1 VSIQR
6 LRRLPLRGADL
17 VLVAMQA
24 LWKHAGVSNNTLMV
38 IQCDGPLD
46 PARIARAL
54 ERFLD
59 FCPWPAA
66 RLRRPIPWGQLHWA
80 ARSRAALVAPP
91 VRHRRLSAPE
101 ELHAELETEL
111 NSAIDPRREPP
122 LRFSI
127 VDCAPDAA
135 GLQST
140 LVVTWFHPLM
150 DPRGG
155 QNLLAHLAHL
165 DEAEADGR
173 APWGGT
179 PPAFATDP
187 DPRPLKERGRLGR
200 RSQRYMRMLVP
211 VSPVSP
217 GTGLT
222 TPGRVRFTQASFI
235 GDDQGIG
242 GVRSTREICWRLA
255 LVGRTMADLWRRRG
269 LPDLPFLVP
278 VSVDLRPKGEP
289 GPTFGNVLAFH
300 FARFKPSETTDVAA
314 LTQALRHQMTDAL
327 RDGQI
332 DANAVAM
339 EFLKYRP
346 LSLMLR
352 DLPGT
357 ATRETFSF
365 NCADLA
371 DFPPALEKLFGRRV
385 VNAYHAPS
393 VLPRPGIGVFFSRCG
408 IRNNLVV
415 SWVEGAMTE
424 EEVTRIIEAIREGF
438 GWRPA
443 R

>member
-1 VSIQR
+1 
-6 LRRLPLRGADL
+6 
-17 VLVAMQA
+17 MQA
-24 LWKHAGVSNNTLMV
+24 LWKREGVSNNTLMV
-38 IQCDGPLD
+38 VQCEGPLD
-46 PARIARAL
+46 PERIQRAI

-59 FCPWPAA
+59 VCPWPAA
-66 RLRRPIPWGQLHWA
+66 RLSRPFPWGALHWA
-80 ARSRAALVAPP
+80 ARERDALAVPP
-91 VRHRRLSAPE
+91 VRHRRLGSPE
-101 ELHAELETEL
+101 ALHAELETEL
-111 NSAIDPRREPP
+111 NTAIDPRREPP
-122 LRFSI
+122 LRFAVLDGASD
-127 VDCAPDAA
+127 VA
-135 GLQST
+135 GPQSS

-150 DPRGG
+150 DPHGA

-165 DEAEADGR
+165 DESEGR
-173 APWGGT
+173 MPWAGAIPG
-179 PPAFATDP
+179 FATDP

-200 RSQRYMRMLVP
+200 MSQRYMRALVP
-211 VSPVSP
+211 EPPVSP

-222 TPGRVRFTQASFI
+222 SPGRARFQHVSFV
-235 GDDQGIG
+235 GDEHGSGD
-242 GVRSTREICWRLA
+242 RSTREICWRLA
-255 LVGRTMADLWRRRG
+255 LVGQTMADLWRRRG

-289 GPTFGNVLAFH
+289 GATFGNVLAFH
-300 FARFKPSETTDVAA
+300 FARFKPSETSDVDQLAR
-314 LTQALRHQMTDAL
+314 TLRRQMADAL

-357 ATRETFSF
+357 ASRETFSF

-371 DFPPALEKLFGRRV
+371 EFPPGLEKLFGRRV
-385 VNAYHAPS
+385 TNAYHAPS
-393 VLPRPGIGVFFSRCG
+393 VLPRPGIGVFFNRCG

-415 SWVEGAMTE
+415 SWVEGAMRA
-424 EEVTRIIEAIREGF
+424 EEVARIIEAIREGM

>member
-1 VSIQR
+1 MSTPRV
-6 LRRLPLRGADL
+6 RRLPLRGADL

-24 LWKHAGVSNNTLMV
+24 LWKREGVSNNTLMV
-38 IQCDGPLD
+38 VQCDGPLD
-46 PARIARAL
+46 PERIRRAL
-54 ERFLD
+54 DRFLD
-59 FCPWPAA
+59 VCPWPSA
-66 RLRRPIPWGQLHWA
+66 RLRRRRPWGQLHWA
-80 ARSRAALVAPP
+80 AGARAALAIPP
-91 VRHRRLSAPE
+91 VRHQRLGSPE
-101 ELHAELETEL
+101 ALHAELEAEL
-111 NSAIDPRREPP
+111 NHAIDPRREAP
-122 LRFSI
+122 LRLAILDGASE
-127 VDCAPDAA
+127 AA
-135 GLQST
+135 GPQSV

-155 QNLLAHLAHL
+155 QNLLAHLAHV
-165 DEAEADGR
+165 DETDGR
-173 APWGGT
+173 APWGGA
-179 PPAFATDP
+179 PPVFVTEP
-187 DPRPLKERGRLGR
+187 DPRPLKVRGRLGR
-200 RSQRYMRMLVP
+200 SSQRYMRTLVP
-211 VSPVSP
+211 EAPVSP

-222 TPGRVRFTQASFI
+222 APGRVRFEQASFV
-235 GDDQGIG
+235 GDDHSLG
-242 GVRSTREICWRLA
+242 GVRSTREIVWRLA

-289 GPTFGNVLAFH
+289 GATFGNVLAFH
-300 FARFKPSETTDVAA
+300 FARFRPSETADVDRLAR
-314 LTQALRHQMTDAL
+314 ALRGQMTDAL
-327 RDGQI
+327 RDGQL

-357 ATRETFSF
+357 AARETFSF

-393 VLPRPGIGVFFSRCG
+393 VLPRPGIGVFFNRCG
-408 IRNNLVV
+408 IKNNLVV
-415 SWVEGAMTE
+415 SWVEGATTLE
-424 EEVTRIIEAIREGF
+424 EGRRIIEAVREGM
-438 GWRPA
+438 GWRTA

>member
-1 VSIQR
+1 MTTSRV
-6 LRRLPLRGADL
+6 RRLPLRGADL

-24 LWKHAGVSNNTLMV
+24 LWKREGVSNNTLMV
-38 IQCDGPLD
+38 VQCEGALE
-46 PARIARAL
+46 PARVRRAL

-59 FCPWPAA
+59 VCPWPAA
-66 RLRRPIPWGQLHWA
+66 RLSRPFPWGQLHWA
-80 ARSRAALVAPP
+80 ARERGALRTPP
-91 VRHRRLSAPE
+91 VRHQRLGSPE
-101 ELHAELETEL
+101 ALHAELEAEL
-111 NSAIDPRREPP
+111 NTAIDPRREPP
-122 LRFSI
+122 LRFAILDGASG
-127 VDCAPDAA
+127 AP
-135 GLQST
+135 GPQSA

-150 DPRGG
+150 DPRGA

-165 DEAEADGR
+165 DETDGR
-173 APWGGT
+173 VPWAGAT
-179 PPAFATDP
+179 PPFATEP

-200 RSQRYMRMLVP
+200 SSQRYMRALVP
-211 VSPVSP
+211 ESPVSP

-222 TPGRVRFTQASFI
+222 WPGRARFAHVGFV
-235 GDDQGIG
+235 GDDRGADG
-242 GVRSTREICWRLA
+242 ARSMREICWRLA

-269 LPDLPFLVP
+269 LPDLAFLVP

-289 GPTFGNVLAFH
+289 GATFGNVLAFH
-300 FARFKPSETTDVAA
+300 FARFKPSDTRDVDGLAR
-314 LTQALRHQMTDAL
+314 TLRHQLAAAL

-357 ATRETFSF
+357 ARRETFSF

-385 VNAYHAPS
+385 INAYHAPS
-393 VLPRPGIGVFFSRCG
+393 VLPRPGIGVFFNRCG
-408 IRNNLVV
+408 TRNNLVV
-415 SWVEGAMTE
+415 SWVEGAMTA
-424 EEVTRIIEAIREGF
+424 EEVARIIEAIREGM

>member
-1 VSIQR
+1 VSIAR

-24 LWKHAGVSNNTLMV
+24 LWKREGVSNNTLMV
-38 IQCDGPLD
+38 VQCEGPLD
-46 PARIARAL
+46 PERIQRAT

-59 FCPWPAA
+59 VCPWPAA
-66 RLRRPIPWGQLHWA
+66 RLSRPFPWGALHWA
-80 ARSRAALVAPP
+80 AHEREALASPP
-91 VRHRRLSAPE
+91 VRHRQLSSPE
-101 ELHAELETEL
+101 ALHAELETEL
-111 NSAIDPRREPP
+111 NTAIDPRREPP
-122 LRFSI
+122 LRFAVLDGVS
-127 VDCAPDAA
+127 DAT
-135 GLQST
+135 GPQSS

-150 DPRGG
+150 DPHGA

-165 DEAEADGR
+165 DESEGR
-173 APWGGT
+173 RPWAGAIPG
-179 PPAFATDP
+179 FATEP

-200 RSQRYMRMLVP
+200 MSQRYMRALVP
-211 VSPVSP
+211 EPPVSP

-222 TPGRVRFTQASFI
+222 SPGRARFQQVSFV
-235 GDDQGIG
+235 GDEDGSG
-242 GVRSTREICWRLA
+242 DRSTREICWRLA
-255 LVGRTMADLWRRRG
+255 LVGRTMADLWRQRG

-289 GPTFGNVLAFH
+289 GATFGNVLAFH
-300 FARFKPSETTDVAA
+300 FARFKPSETSDVDQLAR
-314 LTQALRHQMTDAL
+314 TLRRQMADAL

-357 ATRETFSF
+357 ASRETFSF

-371 DFPPALEKLFGRRV
+371 EFPPGLEKLFGRRV
-385 VNAYHAPS
+385 TNAYHAPS
-393 VLPRPGIGVFFSRCG
+393 VLPRPGIGVFFNRCG

-415 SWVEGAMTE
+415 SWVEGAMRA
-424 EEVTRIIEAIREGF
+424 EEVAGIIEAIREGM

>member
-1 VSIQR
+1 
-6 LRRLPLRGADL
+6 
-17 VLVAMQA
+17 MQA
-24 LWKHAGVSNNTLMV
+24 LWKREGVSNNTLMV
-38 IQCDGPLD
+38 VQCDGPLD
-46 PARIARAL
+46 PARTARAL

-66 RLRRPIPWGQLHWA
+66 RLNRPFPWGQLHWA
-80 ARSRAALVAPP
+80 ARARSALAAPP
-91 VRHRRLSAPE
+91 VRHQRLSAPE
-101 ELHAELETEL
+101 ALHAELEAEL
-111 NSAIDPRREPP
+111 NRAIDPRREPP

-127 VDCAPDAA
+127 FDCASDAA
-135 GLQST
+135 GPHGA

-165 DEAEADGR
+165 DETDGR
-173 APWGGT
+173 APWGGA

-200 RSQRYMRMLVP
+200 RSQRYMRALVP

-217 GTGLT
+217 GTGVT
-222 TPGRVRFTQASFI
+222 TPGRVRFKQASFA
-235 GDDQGIG
+235 GDDHGIG
-242 GVRSTREICWRLA
+242 GVRSTREVCWRLA
-255 LVGRTMADLWRRRG
+255 LVGQTMADLWRRRG

-289 GPTFGNVLAFH
+289 GATFGNVLAFH
-300 FARFKPSETTDVAA
+300 FARFKPSETADVTA
-314 LTQALRHQMTDAL
+314 LTRALRDQLTDAL

-332 DANAVAM
+332 DASAVAM

-365 NCADLA
+365 NCADLG
-371 DFPPALEKLFGRRV
+371 DFPPALDKLFGRRV

-393 VLPRPGIGVFFSRCG
+393 VLPRPGVGVFFNRCG
-408 IRNNLVV
+408 IKNNLVV
-415 SWVEGAMTE
+415 SWVEGAMTM
-424 EEVTRIIEAIREGF
+424 EEVTRIIDAICAGMA
-438 GWRPA
+438 WRAA

>member
-1 VSIQR
+1 VSTAR
-6 LRRLPLRGADL
+6 VRRLPLRGADL

-24 LWKHAGVSNNTLMV
+24 LWKREGVSNNTLMV
-38 IQCDGPLD
+38 VQCEGPLD
-46 PARIARAL
+46 PERIQRAV

-59 FCPWPAA
+59 VCPWPAA
-66 RLRRPIPWGQLHWA
+66 RLSRPFPWGALHWA
-80 ARSRAALVAPP
+80 AHEREALVRPP
-91 VRHRRLSAPE
+91 VRHRRISSPE
-101 ELHAELETEL
+101 ALHAELETEL
-111 NSAIDPRREPP
+111 NTAIDPRREPP
-122 LRFSI
+122 LRFA
-127 VDCAPDAA
+127 VLDDASDTA
-135 GLQST
+135 GPQSS

-150 DPRGG
+150 DPHGA

-165 DEAEADGR
+165 DESEGR
-173 APWGGT
+173 IPWAGAIPG
-179 PPAFATDP
+179 FATDP
-187 DPRPLKERGRLGR
+187 DSRPLKERGRLGR
-200 RSQRYMRMLVP
+200 MSQRYMRALVP
-211 VSPVSP
+211 EPPVSP

-222 TPGRVRFTQASFI
+222 SPGRARFQHVSFV
-235 GDDQGIG
+235 GDEHGSGD
-242 GVRSTREICWRLA
+242 RSTREICWRLA
-255 LVGRTMADLWRRRG
+255 LVGQTMADLWRQRG

-289 GPTFGNVLAFH
+289 GATFGNVLAFH
-300 FARFKPSETTDVAA
+300 FARFKPSETSDVDQLAR
-314 LTQALRHQMTDAL
+314 TLRRQMADAL

-357 ATRETFSF
+357 ASRETFSF

-371 DFPPALEKLFGRRV
+371 EFQPGLEKLFGRRV
-385 VNAYHAPS
+385 TNAYHAPS
-393 VLPRPGIGVFFSRCG
+393 VLPRPGIGVFFNRCG

-415 SWVEGAMTE
+415 SWVEGAMRA
-424 EEVTRIIEAIREGF
+424 EEVARIIEAVREGM
-438 GWRPA
+438 GWRLA

>member
-1 VSIQR
+1 MSTTRI
-6 LRRLPLRGADL
+6 RRLPLRGADL
-17 VLVAMQA
+17 VLVAMQT
-24 LWKHAGVSNNTLMV
+24 LWKHARVSNNTLMV
-38 IQCDGPLD
+38 VQCDGPLD

-59 FCPWPAA
+59 ICPWPAA
-66 RLRRPIPWGQLHWA
+66 RLRRPFPWGALHWA
-80 ARSRAALVAPP
+80 AHSRDALIAPP
-91 VRHRRLSAPE
+91 VRHRRLPAPE
-101 ELHAELETEL
+101 ALHAELEADL
-111 NSAIDPRREPP
+111 NLAIDPRHEAP
-122 LRFSI
+122 LRFGVLDS
-127 VDCAPDAA
+127 VSDA
-135 GLQST
+135 GGPQST

-155 QNLLAHLAHL
+155 QNLLAHLTHL
-165 DEAEADGR
+165 DETDGR
-173 APWGGT
+173 VPWNGR
-179 PPAFATDP
+179 PPAFTTDP

-200 RSQRYMRMLVP
+200 QSQHYMRALVP

-217 GTGLT
+217 GTALA
-222 TPGRVRFTQASFI
+222 TPGRARFVQASFV
-235 GDDQGIG
+235 GEDRGLG

-289 GPTFGNVLAFH
+289 GATFGNVLAFH
-300 FARFKPSETTDVAA
+300 FARFKPSDTGDVAA
-314 LTQALRHQMTDAL
+314 LTRTLREQMTDTL

-332 DANAVAM
+332 DASAVAM

-346 LSLMLR
+346 ASLMLR

-357 ATRETFSF
+357 ARRETFSF

-371 DFPPALEKLFGRRV
+371 DFPPTLEKLFGRRV

-393 VLPRPGIGVFFSRCG
+393 VLPRPGVGVFFNRCG

-415 SWVEGAMTE
+415 SWVEGAMNE
-424 EEVTRIIEAIREGF
+424 AEVERIVEGVREGM
-438 GWRPA
+438 GWRPL